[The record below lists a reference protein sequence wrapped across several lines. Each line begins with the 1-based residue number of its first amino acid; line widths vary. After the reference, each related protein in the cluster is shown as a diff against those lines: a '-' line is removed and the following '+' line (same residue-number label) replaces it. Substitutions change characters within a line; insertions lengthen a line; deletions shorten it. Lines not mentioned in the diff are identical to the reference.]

1 MLLKPALVLTAFL
14 FVSILSFAQKD
25 TIVRKIYTTAKTETT
40 PHIDGVLDDACWKLV
55 EAQSDFTQSSPL
67 QSAPVRQKT
76 EFRIIYDNTA
86 VYIAGMMYDT
96 APDSIMKQ
104 MGIRD
109 NYLTADQFRVVFDTY
124 NTQQDAYDFTVTAS
138 GVQSD
143 LRFSDMNYD
152 GVWKSAVKILPNG
165 WSVEMAIPYSA
176 LRFPSSEEQNWG
188 LQVTRTLQRHQEFD
202 QWCLTP
208 RGAQNG
214 QLYWGILKGMTGI
227 KPPLR
232 LSVTPY
238 GTVIYENDG
247 NAIGNPNSNSFSGGL
262 DVKYGV
268 NESFTLDATLLPD
281 FSQVQSDNTVKNL
294 GAFEQQYQDRRPF
307 FLEGVD
313 LFSRGDLFYS
323 RRIGKTPTDFYS
335 APYLL
340 NDDEKLEK
348 NPTRSKLLNATK
360 LSGRT
365 ANGLGLGILN
375 AIVDNTYAVARD
387 TITGAARNI
396 LTEPR
401 SNYNIFVLDKQLV
414 NGSSVYLINT
424 NVIRSSGY
432 SHGNVT
438 GAGASVNNKKN
449 TWNFSFDGAVS
460 NLLQPV
466 DSLRGQYNSQLGAKY
481 SISLRKNSGKW
492 NYGISRRAIGQNYDA
507 NDMGITFETN
517 VASSNVFVAY
527 NILKPWKF
535 VNQGNLE
542 LSFNY
547 NENILRGT
555 RNGGG
560 INFFTWVQFKKLNS
574 TYIGF
579 YISPFDE
586 LDYYEPRTPGRIY
599 RRNEYYNLFGGYNSN
614 QNNKVSY
621 NINYYSGI
629 TGRISPTIPAN
640 PWGGA
645 SIYLNWRAGNR
656 FTLAMGPGIHMDYG
670 DRGWVHTEADE
681 TIVFGRRYIRN
692 IDANMNASYV
702 FMRDM
707 TIGINARHYWATGE
721 YLGFYVLEEDGNL
734 KDYINYGGYHDFSFN
749 SFNVDLVYR
758 WIFAPGSTLSIAW
771 KQNIL
776 TESPV
781 IIDNYF
787 NDFKQTVAAPQ
798 YNSVSVRVLYYL
810 DYLYVKKALSRKK
823 PVIKGK

>member
-1 MLLKPALVLTAFL
+1 MQYKRAFILASLLLVSF
-14 FVSILSFAQKD
+14 FSFAQKD
-25 TIVRKIYTTAKTETT
+25 TIVRKIYNTAKADVT
-40 PHIDGVLDDACWKLV
+40 PHIDGVLDDACWKTV
-55 EAQSDFTQSSPL
+55 EAYSDFVQASPL
-67 QSAPVRQKT
+67 QNAPVRQKT
-76 EFRIIYDNTA
+76 EFRIVYDNTA
-86 VYIAGMMYDT
+86 IYIAGMLYDT

-104 MGIRD
+104 LGVRD
-109 NYLTADQFRVVFDTY
+109 NFLTADQFRVVFDTY

-143 LRFSDMNYD
+143 SRFSDMNYD
-152 GVWKSAVKILPNG
+152 GVWKSAVEILPNG
-165 WSVEMAIPYSA
+165 WSVEIAIPYSA
-176 LRFPSSEEQNWG
+176 IRFPSSDEQNWG

-214 QLYWGILKGMTGI
+214 QLYWGILKGIKGI
-227 KPPLR
+227 QPPLR

-247 NAIGNPNSNSFSGGL
+247 NATGNPNSRSFSGGL

-281 FSQVQSDNTVKNL
+281 FSQVQSDNIVKNL
-294 GAFEQQYQDRRPF
+294 RAFEVQLADRRPF

-323 RRIGKTPTDFYS
+323 RRIGKTPTYFYD
-335 APYLL
+335 APYLI
-340 NDDEKLEK
+340 DPQEKLVK
-348 NPTRSKLLNATK
+348 NPSRSRLINATK

-375 AIVDNTYAVARD
+375 AVIENTYAVARD
-387 TITGAARNI
+387 TITGTERNI

-424 NVIRSSGY
+424 NVIRDADFG
-432 SHGNVT
+432 HANVT
-438 GAGASVNNKKN
+438 GAGASINNKKN
-449 TWNFSFDGAVS
+449 TWNFSLDGAVS
-460 NLLQPV
+460 NLLVPI
-466 DSLRGQYNSQLGAKY
+466 DSTTGQFNSQLGSKY
-481 SISLRKNSGKW
+481 NLSLRKNSGKW
-492 NYGISRRAIGQNYDA
+492 NYGVWRNAIGQNYDA

-517 VASSNVFVAY
+517 VASSGAFVNY

-535 VNQGNLE
+535 INQGNME
-542 LSFNY
+542 FSLSY
-547 NENILRGT
+547 NENIRKGT
-555 RNGGG
+555 MNGAG
-560 INFFTWVQFKKLNS
+560 INFFTWIQFKKLNS

-586 LDYYEPRTPGRIY
+586 LDYYEPRTAGRIY
-599 RRNEYYNLFGGYNSN
+599 RRNAYYNLFGGYNSN
-614 QNNKVSY
+614 QNNKLSY
-621 NINYYSGI
+621 SVNYYSGI
-629 TGRISPTIPAN
+629 TNRISPTIPAN
-640 PWGGA
+640 PWGG
-645 SIYLNWRAGNR
+645 SDIFLTWRAGNR
-656 FTLAMGPGIHMDYG
+656 FTMTFGPGFHLDYG
-670 DRGWVHTEADE
+670 DRGWVHTETDE
-681 TIVFGRRYIRN
+681 TIVFGRRFIRN
-692 IDANMNASYV
+692 TNLNLSASYV

-707 TIGINARHYWATGE
+707 SVSLNGRHYWATGK

-734 KDYINYGGYHDFSFN
+734 TDYINYSGFHDFSFN

-781 IIDNYF
+781 IEQNYF
-787 NDFKQTVAAPQ
+787 NDFKQTIRAPQ

-810 DYLYVKKALSRKK
+810 DYLYVKKALSRNKPPVKK
-823 PVIKGK
+823 